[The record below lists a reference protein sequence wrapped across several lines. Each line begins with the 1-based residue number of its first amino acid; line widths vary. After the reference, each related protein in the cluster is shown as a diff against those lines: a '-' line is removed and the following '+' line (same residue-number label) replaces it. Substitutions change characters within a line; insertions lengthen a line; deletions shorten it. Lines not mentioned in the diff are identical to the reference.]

1 MSTTPV
7 GNTPNPLSWLAVL
20 NEVNGTTNASEAQ
33 QVSTSNR
40 SVTFSSDVFGESMSV
55 TLNIPDD
62 LDLPSEV
69 TPDAI
74 NDLLAKLVDSKA
86 ISNYGELMIVQDSIQ
101 KVYSQMAAA
110 LADTHSN
117 STGKVLF
124 DLYQLMALLV
134 EVAQSQRDAARDL
147 RSTENQQ
154 IQNSIQAQA
163 DEQRTAAMV
172 GLIVGVT
179 CGALSAAFSMAMMVG
194 QGISYKGQLNATRT
208 SGMDAA
214 QNKVSMLQN
223 ADTPEH
229 AQAQLNKVTGE
240 RGMGQQ
246 AQERVANAIY
256 RDPTVQKARFNFEV
270 SRGVDQAKNQVTAA
284 KTPEAQQQL
293 NEANQTLET
302 RQSEFT
308 QAKTELND
316 ALGTLDNF
324 KVSETKSAAAA
335 KAEYLA
341 ACEQDNQ
348 APDDALVGKYNQA
361 ITAEQNLAE
370 AKAAVANHPIT
381 KAQANYDAMK
391 ASAAELGVPDF
402 EKARTEY
409 RTALE
414 LEADKY
420 AVKYEN
426 AVSRGAS
433 KADVDAARKDMRMA
447 RAIVNNELMKDP
459 TLQSTPAE
467 YKQSLADAM
476 EASDSAS
483 RRLNGNVD
491 YKQSLHRIEVF
502 AGMNAINTAI
512 GNMLMGMTQN
522 LSSMIS
528 AEATRDG
535 ADTKMAEEQLDQ
547 TKDLF
552 QQAQTLVN
560 AAVQMMQAV
569 RQAEAQSMRDAIQ
582 A

>member
-7 GNTPNPLSWLAVL
+7 GNNPNPLSWLAVL

-40 SVTFSSDVFGESMSV
+40 SVTFSSDIFGESMSV

-62 LDLPSEV
+62 LDLPAEV

-74 NDLLAKLVDSKA
+74 NDLLTKLVGSKA
-86 ISNYGELMIVQDSIQ
+86 ISNYGEYMIVQDSIQ

-117 STGKVLF
+117 STGQVLF

-163 DEQRTAAMV
+163 NEQRAAALT

-194 QGISYKGQLNATRT
+194 QGAAYKGQINATRT
-208 SGMDAA
+208 SGMDAS

-229 AQAQLNKVTGE
+229 AQAQLARVE
-240 RGMGQQ
+240 RQVGSKT
-246 AQERVANAIY
+246 AQSVRETIASDEGVKSAKAKL
-256 RDPTVQKARFNFEV
+256 DSEVPEGPQLQKARKELADAEHELAGKRLDTITAYGKVQGGIKLGENPHDVKLKYTNECKANGVQPDPQKVAALDESSRKYVDMKEFEGEV
-270 SRGVDQAKNQVTAA
+270 AKKQDAVKKAEEDYSSAMAEHPEECEAYRAALDKAADKFAAKYERAVAQGRPKAEIDQAR
-284 KTPEAQQQL
+284 
-293 NEANQTLET
+293 NE
-302 RQSEFT
+302 
-308 QAKTELND
+308 
-316 ALGTLDNF
+316 
-324 KVSETKSAAAA
+324 
-335 KAEYLA
+335 
-341 ACEQDNQ
+341 
-348 APDDALVGKYNQA
+348 
-361 ITAEQNLAE
+361 
-370 AKAAVANHPIT
+370 
-381 KAQANYDAMK
+381 
-391 ASAAELGVPDF
+391 
-402 EKARTEY
+402 
-409 RTALE
+409 
-414 LEADKY
+414 
-420 AVKYEN
+420 
-426 AVSRGAS
+426 
-433 KADVDAARKDMRMA
+433 MRMA
-447 RAIVNNELMKDP
+447 RAYVNKEIMTDP
-459 TLQSTPAE
+459 GLRPSSTE
-467 YKQSLADAM
+467 YQKSVADAM
-476 EASDSAS
+476 SASDFAS
-483 RRLNGNVD
+483 QRLNGNID
-491 YKQSLHRIEVF
+491 YRKSLHRIEVF
-502 AGMNAINTAI
+502 SGINAINTAI
-512 GNMLMGMTQN
+512 GNMLTGMTQN
-522 LSSMIS
+522 ISSMIAS
-528 AEATRDG
+528 EATRDG
-535 ADTKMAEEQLDQ
+535 ADTKLAEEQLDQ

>member
-7 GNTPNPLSWLAVL
+7 GNNPNPLSWLAVL

-40 SVTFSSDVFGESMSV
+40 SVTFTSDMFGESISV

-62 LDLPSEV
+62 LDLPAEV

-86 ISNYGELMIVQDSIQ
+86 ISNYGEFMIVQDSIQ

-117 STGKVLF
+117 STGQVLF

-163 DEQRTAAMV
+163 DEQRAAALT

-179 CGALSAAFSMAMMVG
+179 CGALSAIFSMAMMVG
-194 QGISYKGQLNATRT
+194 QGAAYKGQINATRA

-214 QNKVSMLQN
+214 QNKVSMLQR

-229 AQAQLNKVTGE
+229 AQAQLSKVESHVGSKTAQDVKSAILADEDLGVAKTALDSEVPEGPRLQEAKDQLAEAQHDLAGKRLDAVTARAKAGVGYGEKSTEVKQRYIDECNAKGVEQDPTKIADYEAAIRADEKVSTAEATVAAKQEAVQEAELDYRSAMALHPEERDAYRAALDKAADKFAAKYERAVAQGKPKAEIDQARNEMLMARAYVNKEIMTDPGL
-240 RGMGQQ
+240 RPSSTDYQKS
-246 AQERVANAIY
+246 VANAM
-256 RDPTVQKARFNFEV
+256 
-270 SRGVDQAKNQVTAA
+270 S
-284 KTPEAQQQL
+284 
-293 NEANQTLET
+293 
-302 RQSEFT
+302 
-308 QAKTELND
+308 
-316 ALGTLDNF
+316 
-324 KVSETKSAAAA
+324 
-335 KAEYLA
+335 
-341 ACEQDNQ
+341 
-348 APDDALVGKYNQA
+348 
-361 ITAEQNLAE
+361 
-370 AKAAVANHPIT
+370 
-381 KAQANYDAMK
+381 
-391 ASAAELGVPDF
+391 
-402 EKARTEY
+402 
-409 RTALE
+409 
-414 LEADKY
+414 
-420 AVKYEN
+420 
-426 AVSRGAS
+426 
-433 KADVDAARKDMRMA
+433 
-447 RAIVNNELMKDP
+447 
-459 TLQSTPAE
+459 
-467 YKQSLADAM
+467 
-476 EASDSAS
+476 ASDSAS
-483 RRLNGNVD
+483 QRLQGNID
-491 YKQSLHRIEVF
+491 YRQSLHRIEVF
-502 AGMNAINTAI
+502 SGMNAINTAI

-522 LSSMIS
+522 ISSMIG

-535 ADTKMAEEQLDQ
+535 AETKMAEEQLDQ

>member
-7 GNTPNPLSWLAVL
+7 GNNPNPLSWLAVL

-40 SVTFSSDVFGESMSV
+40 SVTFTSDMFGKSISV

-86 ISNYGELMIVQDSIQ
+86 ISNYGEFMIVQDSIQ

-117 STGKVLF
+117 STGQVLF

-163 DEQRTAAMV
+163 DEQRAAALT

-179 CGALSAAFSMAMMVG
+179 CGALSAIFSMAMMVG
-194 QGISYKGQLNATRT
+194 QGISYKGQINATRS

-214 QNKVSMLQN
+214 QNKVSMLRN

-229 AQAQLNKVTGE
+229 AQAQLSKVTSE
-240 RGMGQQ
+240 RGMGTEMQQ
-246 AQERVANAIY
+246 RISNEIQHSE
-256 RDPTVQKARFNFEV
+256 TVSKARFNYEV
-270 SRGVDQAKNQVTAA
+270 AHGVEMAKNDVTAA
-284 KTPEAQQQL
+284 KTPEALSQL
-293 NEANQTLET
+293 EQANHNVETAQNELTRASEDVNGAVETEMFKVTET
-302 RQSEFT
+302 R
-308 QAKTELND
+308 
-316 ALGTLDNF
+316 
-324 KVSETKSAAAA
+324 SAAEA
-335 KAEYLA
+335 KQAYVS
-341 ACEQDNQ
+341 ACEDVAQT
-348 APDDALVGKYNQA
+348 PDDILMQKYNRA

-370 AKAAVANHPIT
+370 AKAAVADHPIT
-381 KAQANYDAMK
+381 KAQARYDSMK
-391 ASAAELGVPDF
+391 ASAAELGIPDF
-402 EKARTEY
+402 EKARADY
-409 RTALE
+409 RAALE

-420 AVKYEN
+420 AAKYEG

-433 KADVDAARKDMRMA
+433 KSEVDAARKDMRMA

-459 TLQSTPAE
+459 ALQSTPTE
-467 YKQSLADAM
+467 YQKSLGDAM
-476 EASDSAS
+476 VASDSAS
-483 RRLNGNVD
+483 QRLQGNID
-491 YKQSLHRIEVF
+491 YRQSLHRIEVF
-502 AGMNAINTAI
+502 SGMNAINTAI

-522 LSSMIS
+522 ISSMIG

-535 ADTKMAEEQLDQ
+535 AETKMAEEQLDQ

>member
-7 GNTPNPLSWLAVL
+7 GNNPNPLSWLAVL

-40 SVTFSSDVFGESMSV
+40 SVTFTSDMFGESISV

-62 LDLPSEV
+62 LDLPAEV

-86 ISNYGELMIVQDSIQ
+86 ISNYGEFMIVQDSIQ

-117 STGKVLF
+117 STGQVLF

-163 DEQRTAAMV
+163 NEQRAAALT

-194 QGISYKGQLNATRT
+194 QGAAYKGQINATRA

-214 QNKVSMLQN
+214 QNKVSMLQK

-229 AQAQLNKVTGE
+229 AQAQLSKIESQVGSKT
-240 RGMGQQ
+240 
-246 AQERVANAIY
+246 AQSV
-256 RDPTVQKARFNFEV
+256 RDTIASDE
-270 SRGVDQAKNQVTAA
+270 GVGAA
-284 KTPEAQQQL
+284 KSSLEGEVPQRVQLREAKDQ
-293 NEANQTLET
+293 
-302 RQSEFT
+302 
-308 QAKTELND
+308 
-316 ALGTLDNF
+316 
-324 KVSETKSAAAA
+324 
-335 KAEYLA
+335 
-341 ACEQDNQ
+341 
-348 APDDALVGKYNQA
+348 
-361 ITAEQNLAE
+361 LAE
-370 AKAAVANHPIT
+370 AKHDLAGKRLDAVTARAKAGVRHDETSLDAKARYMDECYANGVDPDPRKVEAYNAAYHADEEVTTAEANVT
-381 KAQANYDAMK
+381 AKQEAVQE
-391 ASAAELGVPDF
+391 AELD
-402 EKARTEY
+402 Y
-409 RTALE
+409 RTAMAEHPEECESYRAALDKA
-414 LEADKY
+414 ADKF
-420 AVKYEN
+420 AAKYER
-426 AVSRGAS
+426 AVAQGKP
-433 KADVDAARKDMRMA
+433 KAEIEQARNEMLMA
-447 RAIVNNELMKDP
+447 RAYVNREIMTDP
-459 TLQSTPAE
+459 GLRPTSTE
-467 YKQSLADAM
+467 YQKGVADAM
-476 EASDSAS
+476 SASDSAS
-483 RRLNGNVD
+483 QRLQGNID
-491 YKQSLHRIEVF
+491 YRQSLHRIEVF
-502 AGMNAINTAI
+502 SGMNAINTAI

-522 LSSMIS
+522 ISSMIG

>member
-7 GNTPNPLSWLAVL
+7 GNNPNQLSWLAVL

-40 SVTFSSDVFGESMSV
+40 SVTFTSDMFGESISV

-62 LDLPSEV
+62 LDLPAEV

-86 ISNYGELMIVQDSIQ
+86 ISNYGEFMIVQDSIQ

-117 STGKVLF
+117 STGQVLF

-163 DEQRTAAMV
+163 DEQRAAALT

-179 CGALSAAFSMAMMVG
+179 CGALSAIFSMAMMVG
-194 QGISYKGQLNATRT
+194 QGISYKGQINATRS

-214 QNKVSMLQN
+214 QNKVSMLRN

-229 AQAQLNKVTGE
+229 AQAQLSKVTSE
-240 RGMGQQ
+240 RGMGTEMQQ
-246 AQERVANAIY
+246 RISNEIQHSE
-256 RDPTVQKARFNFEV
+256 TVSKARFNYEV
-270 SRGVDQAKNQVTAA
+270 AHGVEMAKNDVTAA
-284 KTPEAQQQL
+284 KTPEALSQL
-293 NEANQTLET
+293 EQANHNVETAQNELTRASEDVNGAVETEMFKVTET
-302 RQSEFT
+302 R
-308 QAKTELND
+308 
-316 ALGTLDNF
+316 
-324 KVSETKSAAAA
+324 SAAEA
-335 KAEYLA
+335 KQAYVS
-341 ACEQDNQ
+341 ACEDVAQT
-348 APDDALVGKYNQA
+348 PDDILMQKYNRA

-370 AKAAVANHPIT
+370 AKAAVADHPIT
-381 KAQANYDAMK
+381 KAQARYDSMK
-391 ASAAELGVPDF
+391 ASAAELGIPDF
-402 EKARTEY
+402 EKARADY
-409 RTALE
+409 RAALE

-420 AVKYEN
+420 AAKYEG

-433 KADVDAARKDMRMA
+433 KSEVDAARKDMRMA

-459 TLQSTPAE
+459 ALQSTPTE
-467 YKQSLADAM
+467 YQKSLGDAM
-476 EASDSAS
+476 VASDSAS
-483 RRLNGNVD
+483 QRLQGNID
-491 YKQSLHRIEVF
+491 YRQSLHRIEVF
-502 AGMNAINTAI
+502 SGMNAINTAI

-522 LSSMIS
+522 ISSMIG

-535 ADTKMAEEQLDQ
+535 AETKMAEEQLDQ

>member
-7 GNTPNPLSWLAVL
+7 GNNPNPLSWLAVL

-40 SVTFSSDVFGESMSV
+40 SVTFTSDMFGESISV

-62 LDLPSEV
+62 LDLPAEV

-86 ISNYGELMIVQDSIQ
+86 ISNYGEFMIVQDSIQ

-117 STGKVLF
+117 STGQVLF

-134 EVAQSQRDAARDL
+134 EVAQSQRDASRDL

-163 DEQRTAAMV
+163 DEQRAAALT

-179 CGALSAAFSMAMMVG
+179 CGALSAIFSMAMMVG
-194 QGISYKGQLNATRT
+194 QGISYKGQINATRS

-214 QNKVSMLQN
+214 QNKVSMLRN

-229 AQAQLNKVTGE
+229 AQAQLSKVTSE
-240 RGMGQQ
+240 RGMGTEMQQ
-246 AQERVANAIY
+246 RISNEIQHSE
-256 RDPTVQKARFNFEV
+256 TVSKARFNYEV
-270 SRGVDQAKNQVTAA
+270 AHGVEMAKNDVTAA
-284 KTPEAQQQL
+284 KTPEALSQL
-293 NEANQTLET
+293 EQANHNVETAQNELTRASEGVNGAVETEMFKVTET
-302 RQSEFT
+302 R
-308 QAKTELND
+308 
-316 ALGTLDNF
+316 
-324 KVSETKSAAAA
+324 SAAEA
-335 KAEYLA
+335 KQAYENACDDVSQPKDETLLA
-341 ACEQDNQ
+341 
-348 APDDALVGKYNQA
+348 KYDRA

-370 AKAAVANHPIT
+370 AKAAVADHPIT
-381 KAQANYDAMK
+381 KAQARYDSMK
-391 ASAAELGVPDF
+391 ASAAELGIPDF
-402 EKARTEY
+402 EKARTDY
-409 RTALE
+409 RAALE

-420 AVKYEN
+420 AAKYEG

-433 KADVDAARKDMRMA
+433 KSEVDAARKDMRMA

-459 TLQSTPAE
+459 ALQSTPTE
-467 YKQSLADAM
+467 YQKSLGDAM
-476 EASDSAS
+476 VASDSAS
-483 RRLNGNVD
+483 QRLQGNID
-491 YKQSLHRIEVF
+491 YRQSLHRIEVF
-502 AGMNAINTAI
+502 SGMNAINTAI

-522 LSSMIS
+522 ISSMIG

-535 ADTKMAEEQLDQ
+535 AETKMAEEQLDQ

>member
-7 GNTPNPLSWLAVL
+7 GNNPNPLSWLAVL

-40 SVTFSSDVFGESMSV
+40 SVTFTSDMFGESISV

-62 LDLPSEV
+62 LDLPAEV

-86 ISNYGELMIVQDSIQ
+86 ISNYGEFMIVQDSIQ

-117 STGKVLF
+117 STGQVLF

-163 DEQRTAAMV
+163 DEQRAAALT

-179 CGALSAAFSMAMMVG
+179 CGALSAIFSMAMMVG
-194 QGISYKGQLNATRT
+194 QGISYKGQINATRS

-214 QNKVSMLQN
+214 QNKVSMLRN

-229 AQAQLNKVTGE
+229 AQAQLSKVTSE
-240 RGMGQQ
+240 RGMGTEMQQ
-246 AQERVANAIY
+246 RISNEIQHSE
-256 RDPTVQKARFNFEV
+256 TVSKARFNYEV
-270 SRGVDQAKNQVTAA
+270 AHGVEMAKNDVTAA
-284 KTPEAQQQL
+284 KTPEALSQL
-293 NEANQTLET
+293 EQANHNVETAQNELTRASEDVNGAVETEMFKVTET
-302 RQSEFT
+302 R
-308 QAKTELND
+308 
-316 ALGTLDNF
+316 
-324 KVSETKSAAAA
+324 SAAEA
-335 KAEYLA
+335 KQAYVS
-341 ACEQDNQ
+341 ACEDVAQT
-348 APDDALVGKYNQA
+348 PDDILMQKYNRA

-370 AKAAVANHPIT
+370 AKAAVADHPIT
-381 KAQANYDAMK
+381 KAQARYDSMK
-391 ASAAELGVPDF
+391 ASAAELGIPDF
-402 EKARTEY
+402 EKARADY
-409 RTALE
+409 RAALE

-420 AVKYEN
+420 AAKYEG

-433 KADVDAARKDMRMA
+433 KSEVDAARKDMRMA

-459 TLQSTPAE
+459 ALQSTPTE
-467 YKQSLADAM
+467 YQKSLGDAM
-476 EASDSAS
+476 VASDSAS
-483 RRLNGNVD
+483 QRLQGNID
-491 YKQSLHRIEVF
+491 YRQSLHRIEVF
-502 AGMNAINTAI
+502 SGMNAINTAI

-522 LSSMIS
+522 ISSMIG

-535 ADTKMAEEQLDQ
+535 AETKMAEEQLDQ